1 MPVQCSESVLTGADG
16 LVTFAPLGSSVCL
29 LAADFTGSSTDT
41 IAIGVANFKVGD
53 PVVFT
58 EEGGA
63 TLDGGLTAGD
73 TYYIVSKTG
82 TGDATVVTVSE
93 TAGGAK
99 VTLSADGED
108 NGGHVNMTYEGTE
121 AICSVQ
127 DWSLSLTKGQT
138 DVTTLPCT
146 VNCSGGSKVAP
157 VRKQQGTFLE
167 GEGTMNIMFTG
178 DTTSPGMKL
187 LQGSIMTDS
196 RVYAKLYINAICG
209 AGDVVDD
216 SASLYYAG
224 YVNLLGFSITV
235 NTTDAIVAAVNF
247 AVADTPDAIFGVTV

>member
-16 LVTFAPLGSSVCL
+16 LVTFAPFGSNQCL
-29 LAADFTGSSTDT
+29 LASDFTGTATYT
-41 IAIGVANFKVGD
+41 IDVGTANFSVGN
-53 PVVFT
+53 PVVFS
-58 EEGGA
+58 EERGA
-63 TLDGGLTAGD
+63 TLDSALDVGT
-73 TYYIVSKTG
+73 TYYIISKVATKVQVS
-82 TGDATVVTVSE
+82 AT
-93 TAGGAK
+93 ADGAAIE
-99 VTLSADGED
+99 LAADGED
-108 NGGHVNMTYEGTE
+108 NGGHINMTYSGTE

-167 GEGTMNIMFTG
+167 GEGSMNIMFTG
-178 DTTSPGMKL
+178 DTTSSGMKL

-224 YVNLLGFSITV
+224 YVNLLGFSIAV